1 MKEPKSAVRRAGS
14 MVGLG
19 MVARI
24 ASQVMTLVLLLL
36 AGRFLTIELFGIFA
50 LAVILLNFSQTI
62 MFSGVYAY
70 LLKEPDIR
78 PTLPTAFTLHCAV
91 AVFFFL
97 AILLVGFGIS
107 FIPGQMLL
115 AKLVAATCGIP
126 LISLIGCWQEAL
138 ALRRH
143 KVRYYYLSLLTSE
156 VLGFA
161 LGVWMLVND
170 YGVWSLVA
178 SRYVAFAVIATMLF
192 VAERSLPRPGWNR
205 EHAKRI
211 TDYGAGLYGSA
222 ALTFLTLYWS
232 DIAIGALLNARA
244 VGLFRMGARTATAA
258 FDIFAQTTRVLAWQV
273 TGRYSREGRLREPV
287 WVTMYASLITLV
299 AAGLGS
305 MAVLGEDLTLVILG
319 EEWLPMVP
327 VLQLIC
333 LVRIIAT
340 FDLVAAAQLA
350 AAGDTKYL
358 FRVRVGEA
366 IILFITVFA
375 GVAFGPVG
383 VAVGM
388 LPPAIYVAVRNMR
401 RILHSTDT
409 DIRAAFSTIWPAF
422 VIALTTVGAAAIGRE
437 VLSGLSPLMRL
448 GAASL
453 IGILGF
459 CIAAFIVFRHWT
471 MGQVRALSDALMPAR
486 DPVDHE
492 AGSPAPPGETQ
503 AGAGA

>member
-1 MKEPKSAVRRAGS
+1 

-24 ASQVMTLVLLLL
+24 VSQVMTLVLLLL
-36 AGRFLTIELFGIFA
+36 AGRFLTIELFGVFA

-62 MFSGVYAY
+62 MFTGVYAY

-78 PTLPTAFTLHCAV
+78 PTLPTAFTVHSAL

-115 AKLVAATCGIP
+115 AQLVAATCAIP
-126 LISLIGCWQEAL
+126 LISLLSCWLEAL

-161 LGVWMLVND
+161 LGVWMLLND

-178 SRYVAFAVIATMLF
+178 SRYVTYTVIAAMLF
-192 VAERSLPRPGWNR
+192 LAERSLPRPGWNR
-205 EHAKRI
+205 DHARRI
-211 TDYGAGLYGSA
+211 TNYGAGLYGSA

-273 TGRYSREGRLREPV
+273 TGRYSREGRLQEPV

-319 EEWLPMVP
+319 EDWLPMVP
-327 VLQLIC
+327 VLQLVC

-350 AAGDTKYL
+350 AAGDTKFL

-366 IILFITVFA
+366 IILFATVFA

-388 LPPAIYVAVRNMR
+388 LPPAIYVAVRDIR
-401 RILHSTDT
+401 RILSSTDT
-409 DIRAAFSTIWPAF
+409 DLRAAFATIWPAF
-422 VIALTTVGAAAIGRE
+422 VIALATVGAAAIGRE
-437 VLSGLSPLMRL
+437 ALSDLSPLLRL
-448 GAASL
+448 GGASL
-453 IGILGF
+453 IGIAGF
-459 CIAAFIVFRHWT
+459 CIGAFIVFRRWT
-471 MGQVRALSDALMPAR
+471 MRQIRALSDALMPAR
-486 DPVDHE
+486 E
-492 AGSPAPPGETQ
+492 PAEIGPDIAASSAETQ
-503 AGAGA
+503 AGESRAGAGA

>member
-1 MKEPKSAVRRAGS
+1 

-78 PTLPTAFTLHCAV
+78 PTLPTAFTLHCSV
-91 AVFFFL
+91 AGFFFL
-97 AILLVGFGIS
+97 AILLVAFIIT

-115 AKLVAATCGIP
+115 AKLVASTCGIP

-138 ALRRH
+138 SLRRH

-178 SRYVAFAVIATMLF
+178 SRYVAFTVIASMLF
-192 VAERSLPRPGWNR
+192 LAARSLPRPGWNR
-205 EHAKRI
+205 DHARRI
-211 TDYGAGLYGSA
+211 IDYGAGLYGSA

-273 TGRYSREGRLREPV
+273 TGRYSREGRLHEPV
-287 WVTMYASLITLV
+287 WVTMYACLITLV

-319 EEWLPMVP
+319 EDWLPMVP
-327 VLQLIC
+327 VLQIVC
-333 LVRIIAT
+333 LARIIAT
-340 FDLVAAAQLA
+340 FDLVVAAQLA
-350 AAGDTKYL
+350 AAGDTKFL

-366 IILFITVFA
+366 LILFVTVFA
-375 GVAFGPVG
+375 GVSFGPVG
-383 VAVGM
+383 VALG
-388 LPPAIYVAVRNMR
+388 LIPPTLYVAVRNVR
-401 RILHSTDT
+401 RVLAMTDAT
-409 DIRAAFSTIWPAF
+409 FAGMLSSVWPAF
-422 VIALTTVGAAAIGRE
+422 VIALATVAAALLGRTLL
-437 VLSGLSPLMRL
+437 VDLSPLLRL
-448 GAASL
+448 AGSSL
-453 IGILGF
+453 IGVAGF
-459 CIAAFIVFRHWT
+459 FLAAFLLFRQWT
-471 MGQVRALSDALMPAR
+471 VGQIRALSDALMPAR
-486 DPVDHE
+486 DMVDDQP
-492 AGSPAPPGETQ
+492 PAQNLANE
-503 AGAGA
+503 GAGASAGT